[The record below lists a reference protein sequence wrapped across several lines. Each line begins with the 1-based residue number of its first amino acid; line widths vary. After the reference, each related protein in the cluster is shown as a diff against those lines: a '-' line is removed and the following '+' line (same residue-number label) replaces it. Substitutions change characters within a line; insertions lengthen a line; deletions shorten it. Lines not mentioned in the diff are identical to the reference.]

1 VSRSSVTRARRH
13 RRAAAALSVVLLAF
27 LASACGS
34 RLTGTQ
40 AQLAQGANSSHSGGN
55 ASGNT
60 GTGTGAQALGASD
73 SGCSSSSPSSSS
85 TTTTTTAAAAKS
97 ASTSKT
103 KSTPTTTTT
112 ASTTTTTAPC
122 SSTALASAGTGGAA
136 GGGAAGGG
144 GSSPTAHTGTAAAST
159 GAAAGAAG
167 AAPAAAG
174 AGACGANGN
183 AMPSG
188 GNGGATATG
197 VTANTIEVGNIASI
211 SGVVPGLTQSAQ
223 QATEAWADYVNS
235 TGGICGRQIKV
246 QPFDDGSDSGTDY
259 ADAEQACSADFAM
272 VGNASGFDDG
282 SAQAVSACGIPDM
295 AAEISTVAAGTTADI
310 FGASPGNAHYWSLG
324 PANYLKATYP
334 NAITKAAMIYLDVSA
349 TQTQATNEVDA
360 YKSVGFN
367 YVYDASTT
375 PTNANYATNVQA
387 MQSAG
392 AQYVTEYS
400 DSSSAE
406 RLLQAM
412 QQANYSPQVVDWFS
426 EEYSPQFAQ
435 QTEPES
441 NGDLVLMSATAAY
454 EEASANP
461 GLQLMESWM
470 NRVAPGYHQDIFAIL
485 AWSAGLAFEQA
496 AKAVGP
502 DLTRAALIS
511 QLQQITNWTGDGVT
525 PPVNI
530 GQKIPSKCFFYMKIE
545 NGAFQRVYPSA
556 PNTYDCNSGYFQY

>member
-1 VSRSSVTRARRH
+1 VSGRR
-13 RRAAAALSVVLLAF
+13 RRVAAALSVVLLAF

-40 AQLAQGANSSHSGGN
+40 AQLAQGVNSNHSGGS

-60 GTGTGAQALGASD
+60 GTATGAQALGASD
-73 SGCSSSSPSSSS
+73 SGCSPSGSSAASAASTSS
-85 TTTTTTAAAAKS
+85 TTTTTAAA
-97 ASTSKT
+97 KT
-103 KSTPTTTTT
+103 KSTTTTT
-112 ASTTTTTAPC
+112 AATTTTTTAPC
-122 SSTALASAGTGGAA
+122 PSTAALASAGTGG
-136 GGGAAGGG
+136 
-144 GSSPTAHTGTAAAST
+144 GSSGGTAPTAHAST
-159 GAAAGAAG
+159 GAAAGGAAAAGSAG
-167 AAPAAAG
+167 AAPAATG

-183 AMPSG
+183 QMPSG

-197 VTANTIEVGNIASI
+197 VTASTIEVGNIASI
-211 SGVVPGLTQSAQ
+211 SGVAPGLTQSAQ

-235 TGGICGRQIKV
+235 TGGICGRQVKV
-246 QPFDDGSDSGTDY
+246 QPFDDGNDSGTNY
-259 ADAEQACSADFAM
+259 ADADQACSSDFAM

-282 SAQAVSACGIPDM
+282 SAQAVNACGIPDM
-295 AAEISTVAAGTTADI
+295 AAEVSTAAAGTTADI

-324 PANYLKATYP
+324 PGNYLKATYP
-334 NAITKAAMIYLDVSA
+334 NAITKAAMIYLNVSA
-349 TQTQATNEVDA
+349 TETQAAHEVAA
-360 YKSVGFN
+360 YQSLGFH
-367 YVYDASTT
+367 YVYNASTT

-400 DSSSAE
+400 DASSAE

-412 QQANYSPQVVDWFS
+412 QQANYAPQVVDWFS

-435 QTEPES
+435 QTAPES

-454 EEASANP
+454 EEASGNP
-461 GLQLMESWM
+461 GMQLMESWL

-502 DLTRAALIS
+502 DLTRPALIA
-511 QLQQITNWTGDGVT
+511 QLQQITKWTGDGVT

-530 GQKIPSKCFFYMKIE
+530 GQKIPSQCFFYMKIE
-545 NGAFQRVYPSA
+545 NGAFQRVYPTA
-556 PNTYDCNSGYFQY
+556 PNTYDCTSGYLQY

>member
-1 VSRSSVTRARRH
+1 VSTPTRQRV
-13 RRAAAALSVVLLAF
+13 AAALSVAVLAL

-40 AQLAQGANSSHSGGN
+40 AELAQGAGGHASSA
-55 ASGNT
+55 ASAGNT
-60 GTGTGAQALGASD
+60 GSASAAV
-73 SGCSSSSPSSSS
+73 
-85 TTTTTTAAAAKS
+85 TTTTVAAAASAGGTSTGPAAAASTAHTPTVAAKPGASTAAAA
-97 ASTSKT
+97 
-103 KSTPTTTTT
+103 
-112 ASTTTTTAPC
+112 
-122 SSTALASAGTGGAA
+122 
-136 GGGAAGGG
+136 
-144 GSSPTAHTGTAAAST
+144 
-159 GAAAGAAG
+159 
-167 AAPAAAG
+167 PATG

-183 AMPSG
+183 QTPAG

-197 VTANTIEVGNIASI
+197 VTATSITVGNIASI

-259 ADAEQACSADFAM
+259 ADADQACSADFAM

-282 SAQAVSACGIPDM
+282 SAQAVSACSIPDL

-324 PANYLKATYP
+324 PANYIKATYP
-334 NAITKAAMIYLDVSA
+334 NAISKAAMIYLNVSA
-349 TQTQATNEVDA
+349 TQTQATNEVNA

-400 DSSSAE
+400 DASSAE

-412 QQANYSPQVVDWFS
+412 QQANYAPQVVDWFS

-454 EEASANP
+454 EEASSNP
-461 GLQLMESWM
+461 GMQLMESWL

-502 DLTRAALIS
+502 DLTRSALIS
-511 QLQQITNWTGDGVT
+511 QIQQITNWTGDGVT

-545 NGAFQRVYPSA
+545 NGAFQRVYPTA